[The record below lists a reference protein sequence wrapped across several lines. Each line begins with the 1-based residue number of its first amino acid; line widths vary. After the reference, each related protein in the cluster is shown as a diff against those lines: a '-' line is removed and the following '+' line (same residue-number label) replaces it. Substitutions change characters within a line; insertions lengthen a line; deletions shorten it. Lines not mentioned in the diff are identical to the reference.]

1 MSSLCDIIRVV
12 AEEYSNYD
20 GIDEIKRGIRVG
32 MRLTGYKSEDTFQY
46 LLTEVLYKLAK
57 EEEA

>member
-1 MSSLCDIIRVV
+1 MSGLCDIIRVV

-20 GIDEIKRGIRVG
+20 GIDEIKRGIRIG
-32 MRLTGYKSEDTFQY
+32 MRLTGYSSEDTFQF
-46 LLTEVLYKLAK
+46 LLTEVLWKLAK